1 MKTRFLT
8 RPELIA
14 PAVVFMSAHRG
25 ECLLDQDDMLGTPDE
40 LRGWINLADMAD
52 RYDITQTEILEG
64 LHAHAARGVI
74 RLAMDPENLSAV
86 YVEALRDPRA
96 EHGWRP
102 WDVRFGVRLIT
113 ERKSRP
119 LPYAVG

>member
-8 RPELIA
+8 RSELIA

-25 ECLLDQDDMLGTPDE
+25 ECLLDLDDLLDTPDE

-52 RYDITQTEILEG
+52 RYGITQAEILEG
-64 LHAHAARGVI
+64 LRAHAGRGVI
-74 RLAMDPENLSAV
+74 RLAMDQDNPSAV
-86 YVEALRDPRA
+86 YVEALRDPRT
-96 EHGWRP
+96 ECGWRP

-113 ERKSRP
+113 GRFQPSLHLAE
-119 LPYAVG
+119 